1 MKLYI
6 KIALSLFFIFA
17 LANTIR
23 LNFFIQDLNKI
34 QYEKSEKNL
43 AIIIDDV
50 KNLSD
55 FIYENIISKSKVI
68 DVFKDA
74 HHADETQKSAIH
86 KKLYELLKN
95 DYDMYTRYGIQQL
108 HFHLPNNDSFLRY
121 HKPQKFGDN
130 LSKFRES
137 VKYVN
142 KFKKPII
149 GFEEGKIFNGYRY
162 VYPLFDNKN
171 QHIGSVEIST
181 SLLTFKQIF
190 EKHSDLHLDFIIKN
204 DIIEKKLFASEM
216 SNYKEYQTL
225 KNFKIQSTLLDANEN
240 NCPHPQEI
248 YSFINDK
255 ELQEKIQTIQEHSF
269 YKLINGTIYIAH
281 FMPILNDFTHEKVG
295 YAIALGELEFV
306 SLIKRNAILSYMI
319 VVVFSLLIGFAL
331 FIYAYRLKK
340 ELATKKL
347 EDETTTDHLTRL
359 KNRKYFYKKFREAIN
374 VYKRYKTPFSL
385 ILYDIDNFKK
395 INDEHGHKVGDT
407 VLIQMSQLVESIIR
421 ESDTL
426 CRVGGEEFTII
437 LPQNTLSDAKES
449 AEKIRL
455 SVEKNLHSILGR
467 PITISM
473 GVAEFEESDT
483 EDTLFIRTDKNM
495 YRAKNNGKNQ
505 VTAG

>member
-6 KIALSLFFIFA
+6 KITLVLFFIFA
-17 LANTIR
+17 LANTVR
-23 LNFFIQDLNKI
+23 LDFFIQNLNTI
-34 QYEKSEKNL
+34 QYEKSEKKL
-43 AIIIDDV
+43 DIIIDDIN
-50 KNLSD
+50 KISD
-55 FIYENIISKSKVI
+55 FIYENIINKPKVI
-68 DVFKDA
+68 DIFKDA
-74 HHADETQKSAIH
+74 HQADESQKSTIRT
-86 KKLYELLKN
+86 KLYELLK
-95 DYDMYTRYGIQQL
+95 DEYATYTKYGIQQL

-130 LSKFRES
+130 LSEIRES
-137 VKYVN
+137 VKSVN
-142 KFKKPII
+142 EFKKPVV

-162 VYPLFDNKN
+162 VYPLFDNKS
-171 QHIGSVEIST
+171 QHIGSVEISA

-216 SNYKEYQTL
+216 YNYKEYQTL
-225 KNFKIQSTLLDANEN
+225 KNFKIQSTFLEANEK

-248 YSFINDK
+248 YSFINDI
-255 ELQEKIQTIQEHSF
+255 EVQEKIQTIQKYSF

-281 FMPILNDFTHEKVG
+281 FMPLLNDFNNEKIG

-306 SLIKRNAILSYMI
+306 SLIKNNALLSYMI
-319 VVVFSLLIGFAL
+319 VAVFSILIGFAL
-331 FIYAYRLKK
+331 FIYTYRLKK

-347 EDETTTDHLTRL
+347 EDETTTDHLTKL
-359 KNRKYFYKKFREAIN
+359 KNRKYFYKKFRETIN

-385 ILYDIDNFKK
+385 ILYDIDNFKN

-407 VLIQMSQLVESIIR
+407 VLIQMSQLIESIIR

-426 CRVGGEEFTII
+426 CRIGGEEFTII

-455 SVEKNLHSILGR
+455 SVEKNLHTILKR

-473 GVAEFEESDT
+473 GVAEFNESDT
-483 EDTLFIRTDKNM
+483 EDTLFIRADKNM
-495 YRAKNNGKNQ
+495 YRAKNSGKNK
-505 VTAG
+505 VVAD